1 MLVDS
6 HCHLDRLKLD
16 AYDNNLSMAL
26 QAAEQEGV
34 SHFLTIAVSMENSP
48 QVVSIAEQYPN
59 VFATVGVHPL
69 EQDGQEPDADKLVA
83 LSDHP
88 KVVAI
93 GEMGLDYYYAKETVR
108 QQQQRFVTQLQVAQQ
123 VNKPVVIHTREAKAD
138 TLALLRSHSV
148 ESFGGVL
155 HCFTEDWDMARQ
167 ALDLGMYIS
176 ISGIVTFRQADNV
189 REVAQK
195 IPLDRLLVETD
206 APYLAPVPF
215 RGKTNE
221 PKYVSAVASFLAELR
236 GESLATLAEQTS
248 ANFFRLFSSA
258 KA

>member
-16 AYDNNLSMAL
+16 AYDNNLATAM

-34 SHFLTIAVSMENSP
+34 SHFLAIAVSMENSP

-69 EQDGQEPDADKLVA
+69 EQEGKEPDVDALVA
-83 LSDHP
+83 LADHP

-93 GEMGLDYYYAKETVR
+93 GEMGLDYYYAKETIQ
-108 QQQQRFVTQLQVAQQ
+108 QQQQRFASQLQVAQQ

-138 TLALLRSHSV
+138 TLALLRSHTI
-148 ESFGGVL
+148 EKFGGVL

-189 REVAQK
+189 REVAKK

-215 RGKTNE
+215 RGKSNE
-221 PKYVSAVASFLAELR
+221 PKYVKAVASFLAELR
-236 GESLATLAEQTS
+236 GESLTTLATQTS
-248 ANFFRLFSSA
+248 ANFFNLFKDA